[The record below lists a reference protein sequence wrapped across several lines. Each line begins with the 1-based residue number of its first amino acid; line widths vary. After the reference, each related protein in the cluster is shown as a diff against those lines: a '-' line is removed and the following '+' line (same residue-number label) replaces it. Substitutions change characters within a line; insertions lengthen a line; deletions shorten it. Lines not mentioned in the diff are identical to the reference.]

1 MIRCAFVMS
10 VAAAVAML
18 AGCACPVNDA
28 SARTTRP
35 GKERSMESVQVTIRG
50 NPATVE
56 GRPPAIGE
64 PAPDFVAVGNDMND
78 VRLSGFR
85 GRTVILV
92 TTPSLETS
100 VCDIQTRTFNE
111 RAASLDDTVIL
122 TLSMDLP
129 FAQKRWC
136 GAAGVEDVITLSDYK
151 YREVAEKYGIRIREH
166 GLLGRAVWV
175 IAPDGVIRH
184 REIVAEQTNEPDY
197 EAALAA
203 AAG

>member
-1 MIRCAFVMS
+1 MTRFLLVLCAL
-10 VAAAVAML
+10 AL
-18 AGCACPVNDA
+18 GGGWCAGCACERPAEDRADA
-28 SARTTRP
+28 TPRETSMTT
-35 GKERSMESVQVTIRG
+35 QVTIRG

-56 GRPPAIGE
+56 GRPPAVGE
-64 PAPDFVAVGNDMND
+64 PAPDFVAVNNDMND
-78 VRLSGFR
+78 VRLSDFR
-85 GRTVILV
+85 GQTVILV

-100 VCDIQTRTFNE
+100 VCDTQTRTFNE
-111 RAASLDDTVIL
+111 RAADLENTVIL

-136 GAAGVEDVITLSDYK
+136 GNAGVEDVITLSDYK

-175 IAPDGVIRH
+175 IGPDGVIQH
-184 REIVAEQTNEPDY
+184 REIVAEQTDEPDY

-203 AAG
+203 AR